1 MTMLAWNDK
10 YRCGVAAIDHE
21 HRELIEAIND
31 LLARM
36 NDNGTDDEVAFF
48 LGEIHSQIESHFAL
62 EEKMMR
68 DTGYANYGPH
78 KTDHD
83 RLLDDI
89 RDIMDDVHAGEAGA
103 RDPLAARLHAWFS
116 DHFRTMDKDLHTM
129 TAPS

>member
-21 HRELIEAIND
+21 HRELIEAISD
-31 LLARM
+31 LLSRM
-36 NDNGTDDEVAFF
+36 NDNGTD
-48 LGEIHSQIESHFAL
+48 

-68 DTGYANYGPH
+68 DSGYANYGPH

-89 RDIMDDVHAGEAGA
+89 RDIMDDVHAGVAGA